1 MKKTCFVAMPFGMGA
16 EYGGKRRES
25 DFIFNEIIKPAV
37 EAAFARFN
45 QQREAQGRYEP
56 QVLRELDEGS
66 PGDITISI
74 IEHIAKSYITIVDLT
89 GRNPN
94 VFFELGVRHALRRN
108 GTILIVQDKEQL
120 PFDIRNFRIVEY
132 DPLFDGINR
141 SRVSL
146 EKAILRTL
154 EILEEPS
161 ASITDSLVFQALAD
175 LQVSGPGF
183 FEGVSASEGVTW
195 DEYWNRAMQI
205 NNILSQ
211 LLAAGLYE
219 PHIIMRISNG
229 GLFIAD
235 TILRLVYASRIPL
248 ICLWAYRSMENYFD
262 NAVNNAI
269 VTREN
274 LEEIIRIKRND
285 RKEHEARL
293 LIMDDV
299 VGTQRTF
306 RQLISY
312 LQGRLGEF
320 CHELDLRFVFLFC
333 TRTDVQEDLRPFLL
347 SSYPK
352 SRAFFHRYELN
363 PITHKSAL
371 PYWKNIHSGE
381 VWKKL
386 HADENINPAESL

>member
-161 ASITDSLVFQALAD
+161 ASITD
-175 LQVSGPGF
+175 
-183 FEGVSASEGVTW
+183 
-195 DEYWNRAMQI
+195 
-205 NNILSQ
+205 
-211 LLAAGLYE
+211 
-219 PHIIMRISNG
+219 
-229 GLFIAD
+229 
-235 TILRLVYASRIPL
+235 
-248 ICLWAYRSMENYFD
+248 
-262 NAVNNAI
+262 
-269 VTREN
+269 
-274 LEEIIRIKRND
+274 
-285 RKEHEARL
+285 RKS
-293 LIMDDV
+293 V
-299 VGTQRTF
+299 V
-306 RQLISY
+306 
-312 LQGRLGEF
+312 
-320 CHELDLRFVFLFC
+320 
-333 TRTDVQEDLRPFLL
+333 
-347 SSYPK
+347 
-352 SRAFFHRYELN
+352 
-363 PITHKSAL
+363 
-371 PYWKNIHSGE
+371 
-381 VWKKL
+381 
-386 HADENINPAESL
+386 